1 MTEEGWTRVPARA
14 GVYRRRVRA
23 LGLESP
29 DLFEVVF
36 DDVLLI
42 APLGTPRVGGI
53 WSEFGL
59 QERCF
64 EYRLVS
70 ATR

>member
-1 MTEEGWTRVPARA
+1 MPARP
-14 GVYRRRVRA
+14 GVYRRRARV

-29 DLFEVVF
+29 DLYEVVF
-36 DDVLLI
+36 DGLLLI
-42 APLGTPRVGGI
+42 APLGTPRIGGI

-64 EYRLVS
+64 EYRFVS